1 MLRQGPQK
9 SHQRRGFALLTVVL
23 ILTFGLALFLGRYP
37 RPYWT
42 PPRLLWEDPLA
53 RRLILNLR
61 LPRVLAACL
70 LGMVLSVAG
79 AVMQM
84 LFRNPLV
91 EPGFLGVSQGAAF
104 GAALGIIV
112 IGASPLV
119 LQGTAVLFALLGL
132 GLSYSL
138 ARHIRFGG
146 WTLRLILAGIAVS
159 AFFAAG
165 VGLLKYVADPL
176 TQLPELV
183 FWLLG
188 ALWGVTWTETLA
200 ILPITVAALLVA
212 YLMRW
217 RLNLLS
223 LDDRI
228 AISLGSA
235 PVRERALLLLFVV
248 AATAAVVS
256 VSGIVSWV
264 GLIVPH
270 FARRI
275 FGADGQRAIPGTLLL
290 GGIFALVCDTIARVA
305 FVGEIPLG
313 ILTSLLGAGCF
324 TVLMVVPR
332 HPHAYLKL
340 APLRHRRASTA
351 LEEVTAQEGKRV

>member
-1 MLRQGPQK
+1 MSPLR
-9 SHQRRGFALLTVVL
+9 RRFLFLGLLLLVTIGVSV
-23 ILTFGLALFLGRYP
+23 FLGRYP
-37 RPYWT
+37 EPYWT

-53 RRLILNLR
+53 LRLVLNLR
-61 LPRVLAACL
+61 LPRILAACL

-79 AVMQM
+79 SVLQM

-112 IGASPLV
+112 IGGSPLV
-119 LQGTAVLFALLGL
+119 LQLLAAVFALAGL
-132 GLSYSL
+132 GLSYTL

-159 AFFAAG
+159 AFFSAG

-188 ALWGVTWTETLA
+188 ALWGVTWVDTLT
-200 ILPITVAALLVA
+200 ILPISLLALVVA

-235 PVRERALLLLFVV
+235 PARERALLLVV
-248 AATAAVVS
+248 VVSATAAIVS
-256 VSGIVSWV
+256 VAGIVGWV
-264 GLIVPH
+264 GLIVPQL
-270 FARRI
+270 ARRI
-275 FGADGQRAIPGTLLL
+275 FGADAQRALPGSLLL
-290 GGIFALVCDTIARVA
+290 GGIFALICDNLARVT
-305 FVGEIPLG
+305 FSGEIPLG
-313 ILTSLLGAGCF
+313 ILTSLLGAVLF
-324 TVLMVVPR
+324 TVMMVAPRRPYLRIVGAEKSAAQDGVKEGR
-332 HPHAYLKL
+332 HP
-340 APLRHRRASTA
+340 
-351 LEEVTAQEGKRV
+351 

>member
-1 MLRQGPQK
+1 MGDT
-9 SHQRRGFALLTVVL
+9 RRSTLILGALLV
-23 ILTFGLALFLGRYP
+23 ALFVASVFLGRYP
-37 RPYWT
+37 QPYWT

-53 RRLILNLR
+53 YQLVLNLR
-61 LPRVLAACL
+61 LPRIIMACL
-70 LGMVLSVAG
+70 LGMVLSAAG
-79 AVMQM
+79 FALQM

-112 IGASPLV
+112 VGASSFA
-119 LQGTAVLFALLGL
+119 LQGIAALFALLGL
-132 GLSYSL
+132 ALSTLL
-138 ARHIRFGG
+138 ARRIRYGG

-159 AFFAAG
+159 ALFSAG

-188 ALWGVTWTETLA
+188 ALWGVTWTETLS
-200 ILPITVAALLVA
+200 IVPVAVVALVIA

-223 LDDRI
+223 LEDKI

-235 PVRERALLLLFVV
+235 PARERGLLLVAVV
-248 AATAAVVS
+248 SATAAVVS
-256 VSGIVSWV
+256 VSGIVGWI
-264 GLIVPH
+264 GLIVPQ

-275 FGADGQRAIPGTLLL
+275 FGADAQRALPGSILL
-290 GGIFALVCDTIARVA
+290 GGNFALVCDDIARVA
-305 FVGEIPLG
+305 FAGEVPLG
-313 ILTSLLGAGCF
+313 ILTSLLGATLF
-324 TVLMVVPR
+324 ALMMVAPA
-332 HPHAYLKL
+332 HTKSPHSA
-340 APLRHRRASTA
+340 ATPGEDHTP
-351 LEEVTAQEGKRV
+351 

>member
-1 MLRQGPQK
+1 MTDT
-9 SHQRRGFALLTVVL
+9 RRSFL
-23 ILTFGLALFLGRYP
+23 ILGTLLLFLFLVSIFLGRYP
-37 RPYWT
+37 QPYWT

-53 RRLILNLR
+53 YQLVLNLR
-61 LPRVLAACL
+61 LPRIIAACL

-79 AVMQM
+79 FVLQM

-112 IGASPLV
+112 VGASSLA
-119 LQGTAVLFALLGL
+119 LQLIAAFFALLGL
-132 GLSYSL
+132 AVSTLL
-138 ARHIRFGG
+138 ARRIRYGG

-159 AFFAAG
+159 ALFSAG
-165 VGLLKYVADPL
+165 VGLLKYLADPL

-188 ALWGVTWTETLA
+188 ALWGVTWTETLS
-200 ILPITVAALLVA
+200 ILPVATVALVVA

-235 PVRERALLLLFVV
+235 PARERSLLLVAVV
-248 AATAAVVS
+248 SATAAVVS
-256 VSGIVSWV
+256 VSGIVGWI
-264 GLIVPH
+264 GLIVPQ

-275 FGADGQRAIPGTLLL
+275 FGADAQRALPGSILL
-290 GGIFALVCDTIARVA
+290 GGIFALICDDIARVA
-305 FVGEIPLG
+305 FAGEIPLG
-313 ILTSLLGAGCF
+313 ILTSLLGAGLF
-324 TVLMVVPR
+324 ALLMVAPVPAR
-332 HPHAYLKL
+332 PSHSAAAPH
-340 APLRHRRASTA
+340 
-351 LEEVTAQEGKRV
+351 EGHTS